1 MTQPDALQ
9 RAATRLDAAVDALED
24 FLGQVFAEGEE
35 GATVAS
41 LLEQVRFLTDERD
54 RLLGELDAERARVR
68 RLQAANDEVSDRL
81 ESAMGT
87 LKDMMPAMSG

>member
-9 RAATRLDAAVDALED
+9 QAATRLDAAVDALED
-24 FLGQVFAEGEE
+24 FLGQVCAEGGD
-35 GATVAS
+35 GASVAS
-41 LLEQVRFLTDERD
+41 LLGQVRSLTDERD

-68 RLQAANDEVSDRL
+68 RLQTANDEVSDRL